1 MAEKLVLKK
10 WDSAAHLKTTADM
23 VAYLNAC
30 LQENDPALV
39 SHALGIIAKAKGLSQ
54 VSIFDVCNVL
64 GVKLHVE
71 PV

>member
-1 MAEKLVLKK
+1 
-10 WDSAAHLKTTADM
+10 M

-71 PV
+71 SV